1 MIQAT
6 AWSKNDRYPLVLLV
20 LLALALI
27 WSLIRPADYFTW
39 VLEVLPA
46 VLGAVLLAAL
56 YRRFRFTNLV
66 YTLIWLHALILIVG
80 GHYTYAEMPLFNWI
94 RDTFGLERNYYDR
107 LGHFVQGFV
116 PALIVREVLLRKTAL
131 GSGSWLTFLTVSVC
145 LAISAV
151 YELIEFAVAKAT
163 GTAAEAF
170 LGTQGDVWDT
180 QWDMLLA
187 FIGALTAVILL
198 SGVHNKR
205 LKQLRY

>member
-1 MIQAT
+1 MNQAT
-6 AWSKNDRYPLVLLV
+6 AWSKNDRYPLILLV
-20 LLALALI
+20 LLVLALI
-27 WSLIRPADYFTW
+27 WSLVRPADYFTW

-46 VLGAVLLAAL
+46 VLGAILLAAL

-107 LGHFVQGFV
+107 LGHFAQGFV

-131 GSGSWLTFLTVSVC
+131 GSGSLLTFLTVSVC

-198 SGVHNKR
+198 SGVHNKL
-205 LKQLRY
+205 LKQLKV

>member
-1 MIQAT
+1 MNQAT

-27 WSLIRPADYFTW
+27 WSLIRPADHFTW

-170 LGTQGDVWDT
+170 LDTQGDV
-180 QWDMLLA
+180 
-187 FIGALTAVILL
+187 
-198 SGVHNKR
+198 
-205 LKQLRY
+205 